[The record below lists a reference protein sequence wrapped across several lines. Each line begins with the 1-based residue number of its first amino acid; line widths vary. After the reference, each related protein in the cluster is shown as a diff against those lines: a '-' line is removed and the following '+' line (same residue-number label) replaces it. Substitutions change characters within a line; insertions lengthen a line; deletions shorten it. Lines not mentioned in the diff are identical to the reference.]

1 MNERAPRPERR
12 SDDPR
17 VTRILETVESLG
29 DSIRV
34 LKLTVDAVDVQTRE
48 MREFWTA
55 LEGGIKVLRVLGSVA
70 KWGAGIIGAV
80 AAAWFAV
87 KHGGQPR

>member
-1 MNERAPRPERR
+1 MDKGAQRPERR

-29 DSIRV
+29 DDIKT
-34 LKLTVDAVDVQTRE
+34 LKLTIDAVDAQTRE

-55 LEGGIKVLRVLGSVA
+55 LEGGIKVLRALGSVA
-70 KWGAGIIGAV
+70 KWGAGIVAAV
-80 AAAWFAV
+80 AAAWYAV

>member
-1 MNERAPRPERR
+1 MDGTLQQPERR

-17 VTRILETVESLG
+17 VVKILETIESLG
-29 DSIRV
+29 EDIKT
-34 LKLTVDAVDVQTRE
+34 LKATIEAVDTQTRE

-55 LEGGIKVLRVLGSVA
+55 LEGGIKVLRVLGAVA
-70 KWGAGIIGAV
+70 KWGGGVVAAV

>member
-1 MNERAPRPERR
+1 MDEILQRPERR

-17 VTRILETVESLG
+17 VTRILENVETLTE
-29 DSIRV
+29 DIKT
-34 LKLTVDAVDVQTRE
+34 LKATIDAVDTQTRE

-55 LEGGIKVLRVLGSVA
+55 LEGGIKVLRVLGAVA
-70 KWGAGIIGAV
+70 KWGGGVVAAV